1 MEFPKDQVYHSVICV
16 LAFIGYFF
24 SSFSLLLTPSSV
36 ALFQSTYIISLVSFF
51 IYLPYCLI
59 IWFAYQKHITLMPLG
74 RLQWRTL
81 KAPIL
86 TLLGLL
92 FIGMFLG
99 FDDDS
104 WIAEVEPI
112 TGFAF
117 FLFALAAMFIAPIT
131 EEIIFRGFLLNAG
144 MWYGNTEKWIAII
157 LSSLLFS
164 TMHYQYESIT
174 TFILI
179 FIVGVI
185 FCLVRIGFRLLI
197 APIALH
203 CINNSITI
211 LFLMI

>member
-1 MEFPKDQVYHSVICV
+1 MEFPKDRVYHSVICV

-24 SSFSLLLTPSSV
+24 SSFSLLLTPSPV

-81 KAPIL
+81 KAPVL
-86 TLLGLL
+86 ALLGLL

-99 FDDDS
+99 SDDDS

-144 MWYGNTEKWIAII
+144 MWYGNTGKWIAII

-185 FCLVRIGFRLLI
+185 FCLVRIGFHLLI